1 MNLATGESH
10 SVLDVINMTKEI
22 SNNHIS
28 YEFVDRR
35 VGDIDELYAKSSI
48 ANNLL
53 EWKPAYSTLKSILQ
67 TSWSVYSKNI

>member
-1 MNLATGESH
+1 MVKDLRTSVEVGNTQ
-10 SVLDVINMTKEI
+10 SVLD
-22 SNNHIS
+22 
-28 YEFVDRR
+28 
-35 VGDIDELYAKSSI
+35 GDIDELYAKSSR